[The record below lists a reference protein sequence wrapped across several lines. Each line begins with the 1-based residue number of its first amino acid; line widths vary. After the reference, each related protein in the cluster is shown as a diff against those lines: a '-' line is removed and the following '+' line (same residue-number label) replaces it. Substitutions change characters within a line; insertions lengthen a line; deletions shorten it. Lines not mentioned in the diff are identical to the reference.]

1 MWFSPFLHG
10 FLCQGDSRDWVGGVY
25 MPNCV
30 FPDLQK
36 KILLNWQTSHYAIIQ
51 MWSTFHLSLIIDCSS
66 LFRDF
71 ASLFH
76 YSLSALFI
84 LYWDC
89 GSGVGSWLKAS
100 SFQIW
105 FSCSLIKKKR
115 EREMTVARSRYIGR
129 RRDWGIVLHWD
140 SSKCFCLVL
149 GDQCLR
155 GGTERQRQERWA
167 LVSAPLTDWQPR
179 FRVSTMA
186 WTKGSNEVKWTA
198 FLGTDGPVVW
208 KSKRGGGTKRETD
221 EDTVK
226 GKSNENK

>member
-1 MWFSPFLHG
+1 MTRNHVIFTFSSWFSVPRRQPWLSRWRVYAK
-10 FLCQGDSRDWVGGVY
+10 LCLSW
-25 MPNCV
+25 
-30 FPDLQK
+30 LAK

-186 WTKGSNEVKWTA
+186 WTRVEWG
-198 FLGTDGPVVW
+198 
-208 KSKRGGGTKRETD
+208 
-221 EDTVK
+221 
-226 GKSNENK
+226 